1 MRRRYMAGQDVPEY
15 LRLEF
20 ASMSSG
26 ELKDMVERSMRGT
39 LDTHQRKYLETAGVC
54 CFSEV
59 NDELLMW
66 GHYGD
71 RYRGI
76 CLEFRTDHDPFKKIH
91 PVVYVKTMPRID
103 IRRVSVD
110 RDAKEVVESLLC
122 TKSSSWGYEREWRC
136 LHKEAGTLYH
146 YPAEALKGVYFGPRV
161 ERAGL
166 DSVRRVLADHYPDA
180 ELYIGR
186 RILTEF
192 KVKFDRLG

>member
-1 MRRRYMAGQDVPEY
+1 M
-15 LRLEF
+15 
-20 ASMSSG
+20 
-26 ELKDMVERSMRGT
+26 
-39 LDTHQRKYLETAGVC
+39 
-54 CFSEV
+54 
-59 NDELLMW
+59 N
-66 GHYGD
+66 
-71 RYRGI
+71 
-76 CLEFRTDHDPFKKIH
+76 
-91 PVVYVKTMPRID
+91 
-103 IRRVSVD
+103 

-122 TKSSSWGYEREWRC
+122 TKSSSWEYEREWRC

-166 DSVRRVLADHYPDA
+166 DSVRRVLADHYPDV